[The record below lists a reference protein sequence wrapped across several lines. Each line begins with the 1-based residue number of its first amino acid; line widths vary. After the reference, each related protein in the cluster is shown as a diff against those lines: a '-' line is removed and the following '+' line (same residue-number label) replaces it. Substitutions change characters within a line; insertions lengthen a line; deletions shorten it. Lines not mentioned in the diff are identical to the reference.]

1 MQRMN
6 RLCGART
13 RAGGS
18 CRKLALGGR
27 RRCRLHGGVLNIGR
41 HLTED
46 AHHGRS
52 LAKANAAKWLRPH
65 QNNGLPGGLVRAATA
80 MRMPN
85 GRFAP
90 NALSQPR
97 RDRLVG
103 KALGMVIA
111 MQRARTVAKE
121 ATLRVVPE
129 DPGVD
134 DTALEPR
141 AAPLERR
148 PEPVEGQQ
156 TAASGPPSAATGSA
170 ESSDKAATFA

>member
-1 MQRMN
+1 MI
-6 RLCGART
+6 RLCGCPR
-13 RAGGS
+13 
-18 CRKLALGGR
+18 
-27 RRCRLHGGVLNIGR
+27 HGGGPPCRRIAAPGKLRCIFHGGARGHGR
-41 HLTED
+41 HLSED
-46 AHHGRS
+46 RHHSQS
-52 LAKANAAKWLRPH
+52 LAKAHAKKWSVPH
-65 QNNGLPGGLVRAATA
+65 DYNSSPGGLVRAATA
-80 MRMPN
+80 VRLPN

-90 NALSQPR
+90 NNRPR
-97 RDRLVG
+97 QKRDRLVA
-103 KALGMVIA
+103 KALARVIA
-111 MQRARTVAKE
+111 MQRARAVAKE